1 MKIIVGLGNPGTKYK
16 NTRHN
21 LGFEIIDSF
30 AKEEHIPFKIN
41 KFKAATG
48 KGMIGAD
55 GVILVKPLTYMN
67 NSGVAVRDIVYK
79 VNLPLDN
86 LLVVCD
92 DFQLPLGK
100 IRIRQKGSGGGHKGL
115 DSIIQHLGSSDF
127 PRLRIGIG
135 EPANNEAVEYVLENF
150 SRAER
155 REIDRSIERA
165 VTAIREWM
173 VNGIESSMNKFN

>member
-21 LGFEIIDSF
+21 LGFEVIDNF
-30 AKEEHIPFKIN
+30 AREKHISFKIN

-48 KGMIGAD
+48 KGTID
-55 GVILVKPLTYMN
+55 LDEVILVKPLTYMN
-67 NSGVAVRDIVYK
+67 NSGVAVREIVNK
-79 VNLPLDN
+79 TNIPLDN

-100 IRIRQKGSGGGHKGL
+100 IRIRQNGSSGGHNGL
-115 DSIIQHLGSSDF
+115 DSIIQNLGSSDF

-135 EPANNEAVEYVLENF
+135 EPANHDAVEYVLDNF

-155 REIDRSIERA
+155 REINETIERI
-165 VTAIREWM
+165 VNAIREWI